1 MSLNIREALHKGVLP
16 SCRSPISEE
25 TPRWISTQ
33 SIFDQCF
40 LGKCF
45 FRTFA
50 LVMALLYSTAVPAQ
64 LPSTKAEKTTPP
76 ARSAPAMSSATLSNL
91 LEQATS
97 LEDREI
103 SALIGS
109 GEESVLS
116 SQMAGK
122 IKKLNY
128 GLGDTVKAG
137 AVLLEFDCE
146 SEEAQLQSA
155 QAEYRGARESHLSK
169 MRLQA
174 LGAAG
179 ELEVTLAAAATDK
192 AKSQINL
199 REAQLAYCK
208 VLAPFSGSLV
218 KLRVKMA
225 ESVSAGQPLLE
236 VVNPDSLKAQIFVP
250 AAWSRWIRIGTPVV
264 VKTGDNGRTYRAKV
278 SQLNARVEGVSQSLE
293 LEARFDGPPQG
304 LLPGMVGTVTFPV
317 RPKN

>member
-1 MSLNIREALHKGVLP
+1 MNLHTRTLAVLASLLYGAGVLA
-16 SCRSPISEE
+16 
-25 TPRWISTQ
+25 Q
-33 SIFDQCF
+33 
-40 LGKCF
+40 
-45 FRTFA
+45 A
-50 LVMALLYSTAVPAQ
+50 PAA
-64 LPSTKAEKTTPP
+64 KAEKASPP
-76 ARSAPAMSSATLSNL
+76 ARSAPPMSSTTLNNL
-91 LEQATS
+91 LEQATT

-103 SALIGS
+103 SALVAS

-122 IKKLNY
+122 IKKFHY
-128 GLGDTVKAG
+128 GLGDAVKAG
-137 AVLLEFDCE
+137 ALLLEFDCE
-146 SEEAQLQSA
+146 SEEAQLQAA

-192 AKSQINL
+192 ARSQINL

-218 KLRVKMA
+218 KLRIKTA

-236 VVNPDSLKAQIFVP
+236 MVNPETLKAQIFVP
-250 AAWSRWIRIGTPVV
+250 AAWSRWIRVGTPAV
-264 VKTGDNGRTYRAKV
+264 VKANDNGRTYRAKI
-278 SQLNARVEGVSQSLE
+278 SKLNARVEGVSQSLE

-304 LLPGMVGTVTFPV
+304 LLPGMVGTVTFPG